1 MLYFIDANSFWS
13 PQGPNMGETGSL
25 LAHLGLSKSNPGLEI
40 FVALNDEKIHIRS
53 INELKA
59 DQK

>member
-1 MLYFIDANSFWS
+1 
-13 PQGPNMGETGSL
+13 MGETGSL

>member
-1 MLYFIDANSFWS
+1 MGENSFWS
-13 PQGPNMGETGSL
+13 LLRTDYMGETGSL